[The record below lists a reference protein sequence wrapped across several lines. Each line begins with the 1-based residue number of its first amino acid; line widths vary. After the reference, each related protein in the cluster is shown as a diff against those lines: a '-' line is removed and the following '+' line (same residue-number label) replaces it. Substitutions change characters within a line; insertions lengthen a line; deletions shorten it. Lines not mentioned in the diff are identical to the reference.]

1 MFLDS
6 LDYTSVSRTL
16 TFAPGTVS
24 QTVPVP
30 ILDDNVNE
38 DRERFT
44 AALSEPQGADLGSR
58 STASVIIEDE
68 DCEFIVQ
75 ILNSR

>member
-1 MFLDS
+1 MLLDS
-6 LDYTSVSRTL
+6 SDYTSLSQTL

-24 QTVPVP
+24 LIVLVP
-30 ILDDNVNE
+30 IINDNVNE

-44 AALSEPQGADLGSR
+44 ATLSEPQGADLGSR

-68 DCEFIVQ
+68 DCEFILRQ
-75 ILNSR
+75 FHN